1 MILTDIKI
9 LSNKLPS
16 FMRNVKGKGGHKSLF
31 LSMRRQLY
39 ILCSKI
45 YMPSDTEMRI
55 TLVVFRVQ
63 IWNWFFEKMLF
74 TITVYRWF
82 QKNTQI

>member
-1 MILTDIKI
+1 
-9 LSNKLPS
+9 
-16 FMRNVKGKGGHKSLF
+16 MRNVKGKGGHKSLF

-63 IWNWFFEKMLF
+63 I
-74 TITVYRWF
+74 
-82 QKNTQI
+82 

>member
-1 MILTDIKI
+1 MLLNLKKKFPLGSNYIVFTTNNTILTDIKI

-55 TLVVFRVQ
+55 TLVVFRVH
-63 IWNWFFEKMLF
+63 I
-74 TITVYRWF
+74 
-82 QKNTQI
+82 